1 MFKIKSRFYV
11 IYGDYKPIYVG
22 YTNRTVKQRFQE
34 HKRSKDFSDY
44 DLVEVKELK
53 DQLLSFDFTWNY
65 EQTCKNAQIV
75 SDREASLVNKYNTQ
89 DSCYQ
94 KADGGGQTWAIEKWF
109 VKSNKDNPRFAG
121 LSGTEIKS
129 QIETER
135 AISEDITSFVNHMRP
150 QYQVDITS
158 FVNHMRPQYQVDIST
173 FVNDMKLQYQS
184 DISHFVNDMKL
195 QYQSDISHFVSTM
208 KPQYQVDIHSFVSTM
223 KPQYQ
228 VDIHNFVN
236 NMKWRA

>member
-150 QYQVDITS
+150 QYQVDI
-158 FVNHMRPQYQVDIST
+158 ST